1 MMAKQLPAS
10 IVKCFLQLGKQ
21 QKFPKNKAIFVEGE
35 AADLIFFIVE
45 GRVTLCKETASG
57 RELTLR
63 ISSNGDCIGENIL
76 FTPLTIYPTSA
87 KTLEATTLLSLSRQ
101 KLEQALQQEPIE
113 YIACMNWLQ
122 IQALREQA
130 RLRDL
135 LLHGKKGAL
144 FSTLIR
150 IANTYG
156 EQLPNN
162 DIRIPQKFT
171 NTNLANLCGTSREVV
186 NRLLKELKND
196 RIIIENNSYI
206 TIKDLAYLKNFCECD
221 SCPAIICKIN

>member
-1 MMAKQLPAS
+1 MNQLPNS
-10 IVKCFLQLGKQ
+10 IIEIFLRLGTKQ
-21 QKFPKNKAIFVEGE
+21 KYLKNKDIFIEGE
-35 AADLIFFIVE
+35 AADLIFFILE

-63 ISSNGDCIGENIL
+63 ISSTYDCIGENIL
-76 FTPLTIYPTSA
+76 FTPLTTYPTSA
-87 KTLEATTLLSLSRQ
+87 KTLEPTTLLTLPRQ
-101 KLEQALQQEPIE
+101 KLERHLQQEPIE

-122 IQALREQA
+122 IQALREQT

-156 EQLPNN
+156 VEQENSQIL
-162 DIRIPQKFT
+162 IPQKYT

-186 NRLLKELKND
+186 NRLLQQLKKD
-196 RIIIENNSYI
+196 EIIAENKGYI
-206 TIKDLAYLKNFCECD
+206 TIRNLAYLKVFCECD
-221 SCPAIICKIN
+221 SCPAFICKIN